1 MKIDGAG
8 IADIQQYSS
17 TTNQTTVDAE
27 TKSFQTQI
35 ASAQTQLQKLSAN
48 REMSSEEKAEK
59 RQEIQKQIIELNNML
74 REHKMEMR
82 REKQQQ
88 AAQEAAK
95 SNEKQKG
102 QSQESKESKGEAS
115 ETVVVE
121 EKPQITETSGMSSK
135 HIKSIIAADS
145 TVSRVKSQENISRNL
160 ESRVRV
166 LEGEIKQAENNGGY
180 VEAKKNEIE
189 SLENK
194 VERISGAKMN
204 ILNGAMKEIKQ
215 VAEQEDRNDAK
226 SGNGKNSVIKE
237 AAQLPTKDFAK
248 KKQVDMYTKGKTFS
262 NVDIHF

>member
-1 MKIDGAG
+1 MKIGGAS
-8 IADIQQYSS
+8 IADIQQYSG

-59 RQEIQKQIIELNNML
+59 RQEIQKQIMELNNML
-74 REHKMEMR
+74 REHKMEIR

-88 AAQEAAK
+88 AAEEAAK
-95 SNEKQKG
+95 SNEQQKEENQG
-102 QSQESKESKGEAS
+102 RQKKTS

-135 HIKSIIAADS
+135 HIKSIVAADS
-145 TVSRVKSQENISRNL
+145 TVSRVKSQENVARNL
-160 ESRVRV
+160 KSRVRV
-166 LEGEIKQAENNGGY
+166 LEGEIKQAENSGGY
-180 VEAKKNEIE
+180 VEAKKSEIE

-204 ILNGAMKEIKQ
+204 ILNGAMQEIKQ
-215 VAEQEDRNDAK
+215 VADEENKKDVK
-226 SGNGKNSVIKE
+226 SGNGKSSVIKE
-237 AAQLPTKDFAK
+237 STELPTKDFTN
-248 KKQVDMYTKGKTFS
+248 KKQVDMYTKGKMFS